1 MKPKTFDYSAINP
14 CNSEFQTPD
23 FKSSSIAL
31 LIICTTDLY
40 LFMGDNQNYPL
51 SKAFCLQHA
60 WILVMAMTKTIVKV
74 GTTTY
79 ADFDTFKRVTDSF

>member
-1 MKPKTFDYSAINP
+1 MKPKTFDYFAINP
-14 CNSEFQTPD
+14 CNSEFQVQQCC
-23 FKSSSIAL
+23 
-31 LIICTTDLY
+31 IIDYTTDLY
-40 LFMGDNQNYPL
+40 LFMGDNNQNYPL

-60 WILVMAMTKTIVKV
+60 WILVMTMTKTIVKV